1 MGSERGTV
9 EGIIPLREIGKIW
22 LRKWLVLAVA
32 FVICGI
38 GWTAVFLIQD
48 KYESMARVYLDT
60 QSMLKPVLKGL
71 AIENDV
77 RSKVAE
83 TTRRTLLS
91 RTNLERV
98 INETDLGLTVT
109 NSHQKERL
117 ISSLRN
123 KIKISG
129 AKKNNIY
136 IITFQHADAEIAK
149 IVVEKLLDM
158 FMETALGVVRKDSSM
173 TENFIDDQI
182 HDYEER
188 LLEAENVLKKF
199 KRDNVGLM
207 PTEAGGYF
215 QRLSKEIENLDNAKI
230 EFNEVQKRRDVLAAQ
245 ISGEAPLLASSSN
258 DQGLGSVANPFDARI
273 YSLNAKLDDLLVQ
286 YTEGHPDV
294 ISITQAIERLKV
306 QKEEAFQVGNDGENK
321 QFMSQSPIYQELKV
335 ILAKTEA
342 ELSALT
348 ERKSAYQ
355 ARVTNLQRY
364 IDKIPK
370 VEAELSQL
378 NRDYNI
384 NKRNYETLVDR
395 REAAKIS
402 REAEKSVD
410 NVQFQVI
417 DMPIV
422 PLVPVSPNR
431 PILISLVLVAG
442 LGAGLGL
449 AWLLSLL
456 RPTLDDSKE
465 VAEVL
470 DLPILGGISLVY
482 TETAKKWKKIEM
494 VGFFAAF
501 CMLLGIYGVIV
512 IVEKLNINL
521 F

>member
-9 EGIIPLREIGKIW
+9 ESIIPLREIGKIW

-77 RSKVAE
+77 RAKVAE

-91 RTNLERV
+91 RANLERV
-98 INETDLGLTVT
+98 INETDLGLAVT

-117 ISSLRN
+117 IASLRS

-136 IITFQHADAEIAK
+136 IITFQHTDAEIAK

-182 HDYEER
+182 KDYEER

-230 EFNEVQKRRDVLAAQ
+230 EFNEVQKRRDVIAAQ
-245 ISGEAPLLASSSN
+245 ISGEAPLVNSNN

-273 YSLNAKLDDLLVQ
+273 NSLNERLDDLLVQ

-294 ISITQAIERLKV
+294 ISITQAIERLEV
-306 QKEEAFQVGNDGENK
+306 QKEEAYQVGNDGENK
-321 QFMSQSPIYQELKV
+321 QLVSQSPIYQELKV
-335 ILAKTEA
+335 MLAKTEA
-342 ELSALT
+342 ELSALS

-355 ARVTNLQRY
+355 ARVANLQRY

-378 NRDYNI
+378 NRDYDI

-431 PILISLVLVAG
+431 PILISLVLLAG
-442 LGAGLGL
+442 LGAGVGL

-456 RPTLDDSKE
+456 RPTLDDPKE

-470 DLPILGGISLVY
+470 DLPILGGVSLVY
-482 TETAKKWKKIEM
+482 TETDKKWKKIEM